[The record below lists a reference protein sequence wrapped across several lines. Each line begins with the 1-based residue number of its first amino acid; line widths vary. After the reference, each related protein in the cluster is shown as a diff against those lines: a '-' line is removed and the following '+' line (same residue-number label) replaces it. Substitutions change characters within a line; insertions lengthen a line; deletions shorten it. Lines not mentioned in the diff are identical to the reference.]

1 MASRPSAP
9 TPAPSASVD
18 VVNGRRRR
26 RRYLWRGAAVPLI
39 AALFVAASATPAFAH
54 ADLLQTSPAA
64 GQVLDRPPKALTLGF
79 NESVEVALGAIRVYN
94 SKGERLDTGSAS
106 HPTGQQS
113 RVQVSLPKLENDS
126 YVVTWR
132 VISADSHPVQGAF
145 TFQVGRTAAAGNLQ
159 SLSQRLLSNQGGD
172 TTVGFLYAVTRF
184 GVFASLALL
193 IGAAAFLVLVWPAG
207 RESRG
212 AARLVWAGWI
222 GAVVATVVGI
232 ALDGAYAAALPLG
245 DALKPSVISD
255 VLDTRFGRVWLL
267 RLVLLLLA
275 IPLLRLLVNRRPV
288 LEYPLPR
295 WWRPAAAVV
304 AVGLLLTPGL
314 SGHAGTGRLV
324 PLAIIADLAHLGG
337 VSLWLGGLV
346 VLLVVVLRRKH
357 LDELREVVPRYSQ
370 LALAAI
376 SLIVVSGAFQAWRQL
391 GSLSNLRDTDYGK
404 ILTAKLLAFG
414 VLIITA
420 AFSREIVNRRFRS
433 PRPTPAP
440 APPPRV
446 PVTAGGPPMPP
457 DDGGGDGGDGVDGGD
472 GGDGSND
479 EVDEAEE
486 DAWEMRNLRRH
497 VGLEAVIAVV
507 ILSIAALLVNAAPA
521 VSVNDS
527 GATGVTLR
535 SDRARVDVTA
545 IPGSPG
551 RNELHVTAFSPE
563 GAPLAI
569 PPSGGLNEVGEFQ
582 VSASLPS
589 RDIAPIQIPVR
600 RLGPGHYISSGVNLP
615 IRGDWNLTIR
625 ILFSE
630 TDQAALTGKLPIG

>member
-1 MASRPSAP
+1 VASDAP
-9 TPAPSASVD
+9 DPPQPPTAFVDSV
-18 VVNGRRRR
+18 NQRRRVF
-26 RRYLWRGAAVPLI
+26 WRCAAVPL
-39 AALFVAASATPAFAH
+39 VAAVLVGAAATPAFAH
-54 ADLLQTSPAA
+54 ATLEETSPAA
-64 GQVLDRPPKALTLGF
+64 GQVLDKPPKSLTLGF
-79 NESVEVALGAIRVYN
+79 NESVEVALGAIRVFN
-94 SKGERLDTGSAS
+94 SKGERLEIGDAS

-113 RVQVSLPKLENDS
+113 RVQVDLPNLDDDS

-132 VISADSHPVQGAF
+132 VISSDAHPVRGAF
-145 TFQVGRTAAAGNLQ
+145 TFQVGKGAAAGNLQ
-159 SLSQRLLSNQGGD
+159 SLTERLLANQGGD
-172 TTVGFLYAVTRF
+172 STVGFLYAVARF

-207 RESRG
+207 RESKG

-222 GAVVATVVGI
+222 GAVVTTVVGI

-245 DALKPSVISD
+245 DAVKPSVISD

-267 RLVLLLLA
+267 RLVLLVLA
-275 IPLLRLLVNRRPV
+275 VPLLRLLVHRRPV
-288 LEYPLPR
+288 IEYPLPR
-295 WWRPAAAVV
+295 WWRPAAVAVG
-304 AVGLLLTPGL
+304 VGLLLTPGL
-314 SGHAGTGRLV
+314 SGHAGTGDLV
-324 PLAIIADLAHLGG
+324 PLALIADVAHVGG

-346 VLLVVVLRRKH
+346 VLLAVVLRRKH
-357 LDELREVVPRYSQ
+357 LDELRAVVPAFSRI
-370 LALAAI
+370 ALAAI
-376 SLIVVSGAFQAWRQL
+376 CVIVVSGVFQAWRQL

-404 ILTAKLLAFG
+404 LLAAKLLAFG

-433 PRPTPAP
+433 PRPTPTP

-446 PVTAGGPPMPP
+446 PVTAGGPPLPP
-457 DDGGGDGGDGVDGGD
+457 DAGADEGGGDSTDDDG
-472 GGDGSND
+472 
-479 EVDEAEE
+479 DEAEE

-545 IPGSPG
+545 VPGSPG
-551 RNELHVTAFSPE
+551 RNELHLTAFSPE

-589 RDIAPIQIPVR
+589 RGIAPIPIPVR
-600 RLGPGHYISSGVNLP
+600 RIGPGHYISSGVNLP

-625 ILFSE
+625 ILMSE
-630 TDQAALTGKLPIG
+630 TDQAALAGKLPIG

>member
-1 MASRPSAP
+1 VS
-9 TPAPSASVD
+9 
-18 VVNGRRRR
+18 GRG
-26 RRYLWRGAAVPLI
+26 RYLWRVAAVPL
-39 AALFVAASATPAFAH
+39 AAVLFVAASATPAFAH
-54 ADLLQTSPAA
+54 ATLVQTSPAA
-64 GQVLDRPPKALTLGF
+64 GQVLGQSPKTVTLGF
-79 NESVEVALGAIRVYN
+79 DESVEVALGAIRVFN
-94 SKGERLDTGSAS
+94 SKGQRLDVGGAS
-106 HPTGQQS
+106 HPAGQQS
-113 RVQVSLPKLENDS
+113 RVRVDLPKLENDS

-145 TFQVGRTAAAGNLQ
+145 TFQVGRAATAGNLQ
-159 SLSQRLLSNQGGD
+159 SLSQRLLANQGGD
-172 TTVGFLYAVTRF
+172 STVGFLYAVARF

-193 IGAAAFLVLVWPAG
+193 IGAAAFLFFVWPEG

-245 DALKPSVISD
+245 DAVKPSVISD

-304 AVGLLLTPGL
+304 AVALLLTPGL
-314 SGHAGTGRLV
+314 SGHAGTGDLV
-324 PLAIIADLAHLGG
+324 PLAIIADVAHVGG

-346 VLLVVVLRRKH
+346 VLLVVVLRRQH
-357 LDELREVVPRYSQ
+357 LDELREVVPRYSR

-376 SLIVVSGAFQAWRQL
+376 SVIVVSGAFQAWRQL

-446 PVTAGGPPMPP
+446 PVTAGGPPLPP
-457 DDGGGDGGDGVDGGD
+457 DAGRDEGSGGDGGDDD
-472 GGDGSND
+472 D
-479 EVDEAEE
+479 DEAEE

-521 VSVNDS
+521 VSVNNS
-527 GATGVTLR
+527 GATGVTLQ
-535 SDRARVDVTA
+535 SSQLRVDVTA
-545 IPGSPG
+545 IPGAPG
-551 RNELHVTAFSPE
+551 ANELHITAYSPQ

-569 PPSGGLNEVGEFQ
+569 TPSGGLTEVNEFQ

-589 RDIAPIQIPVR
+589 RGIAPIPIPVR
-600 RLGPGHYISSGVNLP
+600 RIGPGHYIASGIDLP
-615 IRGDWNLTIR
+615 IRGDWNLTVR
-625 ILFSE
+625 VLLSE

>member
-1 MASRPSAP
+1 MN
-9 TPAPSASVD
+9 V
-18 VVNGRRRR
+18 RRRF
-26 RRYLWRGAAVPLI
+26 LWRWAAVPV
-39 AALFVAASATPAFAH
+39 VAAVLVGAAASPAFAH
-54 ADLLQTSPAA
+54 ADLEQTSPAA
-64 GQVLDRPPKALTLGF
+64 GQVLDQPPKKLTLGF

-94 SKGERLDTGSAS
+94 SKGDRLEIGDAS
-106 HPTGQQS
+106 HPSGQQS
-113 RVQVSLPKLENDS
+113 QVQVDVPKLDDDS

-132 VISADSHPVQGAF
+132 VISADSHPVSGAF
-145 TFQVGRTAAAGNLQ
+145 TFQVGKSAAAGNLQ
-159 SLSQRLLSNQGGD
+159 SLSQRLLANQGGD
-172 TTVGFLYAVTRF
+172 NTVGFLYAVARF

-207 RESRG
+207 RESVG

-222 GAVVATVVGI
+222 GAVVTTVVGI

-267 RLVLLLLA
+267 RLVLLVIA
-275 IPLLRLLVNRRPV
+275 IPFIRLLVNRRPV
-288 LEYPLPR
+288 VEYPLPK
-295 WWRPAAAVV
+295 WWKPAAAAV

-314 SGHAGTGRLV
+314 SGHAGTGDLV
-324 PLAIIADLAHLGG
+324 PLAIIADVAHVGG

-346 VLLVVVLRRKH
+346 VLLAVVLRRKH
-357 LDELREVVPRYSQ
+357 LDELRTVVPAYSR
-370 LALAAI
+370 LALGAI
-376 SLIVVSGAFQAWRQL
+376 CVIVVSGAFQAWRQL

-404 ILTAKLLAFG
+404 LLAAKLLAFG
-414 VLIITA
+414 MLIITA

-433 PRPTPAP
+433 PRPTPTP

-446 PVTAGGPPMPP
+446 RVTAGGPPLPP
-457 DDGGGDGGDGVDGGD
+457 DDGGDEG
-472 GGDGSND
+472 GGDGSDSN
-479 EVDEAEE
+479 DEAEE

-497 VGLEAVIAVV
+497 VGLEAVIAVI

-521 VSVNDS
+521 VSVNNS
-527 GATGVTLR
+527 GATGVTLQ
-535 SDRARVDVTA
+535 SSRARVDVTA

-551 RNELHVTAFSPE
+551 RNELHLTAFSPE

-569 PPSGGLNEVGEFQ
+569 PPSGGLDQVGEFQ

>member
-1 MASRPSAP
+1 MN
-9 TPAPSASVD
+9 V
-18 VVNGRRRR
+18 RRRF
-26 RRYLWRGAAVPLI
+26 LWRWAAVPV
-39 AALFVAASATPAFAH
+39 VAAVLVGAAASPAFAH
-54 ADLLQTSPAA
+54 ADLEQTSPAA
-64 GQVLDRPPKALTLGF
+64 GQVLDQPPKKLTLGF

-94 SKGERLDTGSAS
+94 SKGDRLEIGDAS
-106 HPTGQQS
+106 HPSGQQS
-113 RVQVSLPKLENDS
+113 QVQVDVPKLDDDS

-132 VISADSHPVQGAF
+132 VISADSHPVSGAF
-145 TFQVGRTAAAGNLQ
+145 TFQVGKSAAAGNLQ
-159 SLSQRLLSNQGGD
+159 SLSQRLLANQGGD
-172 TTVGFLYAVTRF
+172 NTVGFLYAVARF

-207 RESRG
+207 RESVG

-222 GAVVATVVGI
+222 GAVVTTVVGI

-267 RLVLLLLA
+267 RLVLLVIA
-275 IPLLRLLVNRRPV
+275 IPFIRLLVNRRPV
-288 LEYPLPR
+288 VEYPLPK
-295 WWRPAAAVV
+295 WWKPAAAAV

-314 SGHAGTGRLV
+314 SGHAGTGDLV
-324 PLAIIADLAHLGG
+324 PLAIIADVAHVGG

-346 VLLVVVLRRKH
+346 VLLAVVLRRKH
-357 LDELREVVPRYSQ
+357 LDELRTVVPAYSR
-370 LALAAI
+370 LALGAI
-376 SLIVVSGAFQAWRQL
+376 CVIVVSGAFQAWRQL

-404 ILTAKLLAFG
+404 LLAAKLLAFG

-433 PRPTPAP
+433 PRPTPTP

-446 PVTAGGPPMPP
+446 RVTAGAPPLPP
-457 DDGGGDGGDGVDGGD
+457 DDGGDEG
-472 GGDGSND
+472 GGDGSDSN
-479 EVDEAEE
+479 DEAEE

-497 VGLEAVIAVV
+497 VGLEAVIAVI

-521 VSVNDS
+521 VSVNNS
-527 GATGVTLR
+527 GATGVTLQ
-535 SDRARVDVTA
+535 SSRARVDITA

-551 RNELHVTAFSPE
+551 RNELHVTASSPE

-569 PPSGGLNEVGEFQ
+569 PPSGGLDQVGEFQ

>member
-1 MASRPSAP
+1 M
-9 TPAPSASVD
+9 
-18 VVNGRRRR
+18 NNR
-26 RRYLWRGAAVPLI
+26 RRYFWRGAAVPL
-39 AALFVAASATPAFAH
+39 AAVLFVAASASPAWAH
-54 ADLLQTSPAA
+54 AVLNQTTPTA
-64 GQVLDRPPKALTLGF
+64 GQILDSSPKAVTLQF

-94 SKGERLDTGSAS
+94 SKGDRLEAGSPS
-106 HPTGQQS
+106 HPGGQQS
-113 RVQVSLPKLENDS
+113 QVRVSVPKLRNDS

-132 VISADSHPVQGAF
+132 VISADSHPVSGAF
-145 TFQVGRTAAAGNLQ
+145 TFQVGRTATAGNLQ
-159 SLSQRLLSNQGGD
+159 SLSQRLLANQGGD
-172 TTVGFLYAVTRF
+172 TTVGFLYAVARF

-193 IGAAAFLVLVWPAG
+193 IGAAAFLFLVWPAG
-207 RESRG
+207 RESIG

-222 GAVVATVVGI
+222 GAVVATIAGI

-267 RLVLLLLA
+267 RLVLLVVA

-288 LEYPLPR
+288 AEYPLPR

-314 SGHAGTGRLV
+314 SGHAGTGDLV
-324 PLAIIADLAHLGG
+324 PLAIVADAAHVGG

-346 VLLVVVLRRKH
+346 VLLAVVLRRKH
-357 LDELREVVPRYSQ
+357 LDELREVVPRYSR

-376 SLIVVSGAFQAWRQL
+376 SVIVVSGAFQAWRQL

-404 ILTAKLLAFG
+404 LLTAKLLAFG

-433 PRPTPAP
+433 PRPAPSP

-446 PVTAGGPPMPP
+446 PVAAGGPPLPP
-457 DDGGGDGGDGVDGGD
+457 GAGGNQRGGNGGTDD
-472 GGDGSND
+472 
-479 EVDEAEE
+479 DEAAE

-521 VSVNDS
+521 VSVNNS
-527 GATGVTLR
+527 GSTDVTLQ
-535 SDRARVDVTA
+535 SSEVRVDVSA
-545 IPGSPG
+545 IPGAPG
-551 RNELHVTAFSPE
+551 PNELHFFAFSPQ
-563 GAPLAI
+563 GGPLAI
-569 PPSGGLNEVGEFQ
+569 PPSGGLSEVAEFQ

-589 RDIAPIQIPVR
+589 RGIAPIAIPVR
-600 RLGPGHYISSGVNLP
+600 RLGPGHYTASGVSLP
-615 IRGDWNLTIR
+615 IRGDWNLTVR
-625 ILFSE
+625 VLLSQ
-630 TDQAALTGKLPIG
+630 TDQAALAGRLAIG

>member
-1 MASRPSAP
+1 MI
-9 TPAPSASVD
+9 
-18 VVNGRRRR
+18 RRFF
-26 RRYLWRGAAVPLI
+26 WRCAAVPLV
-39 AALFVAASATPAFAH
+39 AGVMVAAAATPAFAH
-54 ADLLQTSPAA
+54 ASLEETNPTA
-64 GQVLDRPPKALTLGF
+64 GQVLDQPPKTVTLGF

-94 SKGERLDTGSAS
+94 SKGDRLEIGKPS
-106 HPTGQQS
+106 HPDGQQS
-113 RVQVSLPKLENDS
+113 RVQVDVPKLDDDS

-132 VISADSHPVQGAF
+132 VISADSHPVKGAF
-145 TFQVGRTAAAGNLQ
+145 TFQVGKAATAGNLQ
-159 SLSQRLLSNQGGD
+159 NLTERLLANQGGD
-172 TTVGFLYAVTRF
+172 NTVGFFYAVARF

-207 RESRG
+207 RESVG
-212 AARLVWAGWI
+212 VARLVWAGWI
-222 GAVVATVVGI
+222 GAVVTTIVGI

-245 DALKPSVISD
+245 DAVKPSVISD

-267 RLVLLLLA
+267 RLVLLLIA
-275 IPLLRLLVNRRPV
+275 IPFIRLLVKRRPV
-288 LEYPLPR
+288 VEYPLPK
-295 WWRPAAAVV
+295 WWTPAAAAV

-314 SGHAGTGRLV
+314 SGHAGTGDLV
-324 PLAIIADLAHLGG
+324 PLAVVADVAHLGG
-337 VSLWLGGLV
+337 VALWLGGLT
-346 VLLVVVLRRKH
+346 VLLAVVLRRKH
-357 LDELREVVPRYSQ
+357 LEELRDVVPKYSR

-376 SLIVVSGAFQAWRQL
+376 SVIIVSGAFQAWRQL

-404 ILTAKLLAFG
+404 LLAAKLLAFG

-433 PRPTPAP
+433 PRPSPAP
-440 APPPRV
+440 APVPVPRV
-446 PVTAGGPPMPP
+446 PVTAGGPPLPP
-457 DDGGGDGGDGVDGGD
+457 DSDGNNPGGGGGDRDGD
-472 GGDGSND
+472 D
-479 EVDEAEE
+479 EVDE

-527 GATGVTLR
+527 GASGVTLR
-535 SDRARVDVTA
+535 SSQARVDVTA
-545 IPGSPG
+545 VPGSPG
-551 RNELHVTAFSPE
+551 RNELHLTAFSPE

-589 RDIAPIQIPVR
+589 RDIAPIQVPVR
-600 RLGPGHYISSGVNLP
+600 RIGPGHYISSGVNLP

-625 ILFSE
+625 ILLSE
-630 TDQAALTGKLPIG
+630 TDQAALAGKLPIG

>member
-1 MASRPSAP
+1 MSGIPRSPSQAPALRLGRQSRRS
-9 TPAPSASVD
+9 
-18 VVNGRRRR
+18 R
-26 RRYLWRGAAVPLI
+26 RRYVWRVAAVPL
-39 AALFVAASATPAFAH
+39 AALLFVAASASPAFAH
-54 ADLLQTSPAA
+54 ATLEQTSPAA
-64 GQVLDRPPKALTLGF
+64 GQVLDRSPKTLTLGF
-79 NESVEVALGAIRVYN
+79 NESVEVALGAIRVFN
-94 SKGERLDTGSAS
+94 SKGERLDVGGAS

-113 RVQVSLPKLENDS
+113 RVQVDLPKLGNDS

-132 VISADSHPVQGAF
+132 VISSDSHPVKGAF
-145 TFQVGRTAAAGNLQ
+145 TFQVGRAATAGNLQ
-159 SLSQRLLSNQGGD
+159 SLTERLLANQGGD
-172 TTVGFLYAVTRF
+172 NTVGFLYAVARF

-193 IGAAAFLVLVWPAG
+193 IGAAAFLILVWPAG
-207 RESRG
+207 RESKG
-212 AARLVWAGWI
+212 AARLVRAGWI
-222 GAVVATVVGI
+222 GAVVATIAGI

-245 DALKPSVISD
+245 DAFKPSVISD

-267 RLVLLLLA
+267 RLVLLAVA

-288 LEYPLPR
+288 VEYPLPR

-314 SGHAGTGRLV
+314 SGHAGTGDLV
-324 PLAIIADLAHLGG
+324 PLALVADVAHVGG
-337 VSLWLGGLV
+337 VSVWLGGLV
-346 VLLVVVLRRKH
+346 VLLAVVLRRKH
-357 LDELREVVPRYSQ
+357 LEELRTVVPRYSQ
-370 LALAAI
+370 VALAAI
-376 SLIVVSGAFQAWRQL
+376 CVIVVSGAFQAWRQL

-404 ILTAKLLAFG
+404 LLTAKLLAFG

-446 PVTAGGPPMPP
+446 PVTAGGPPLPP
-457 DDGGGDGGDGVDGGD
+457 DAGRDEGGGDGVDD
-472 GGDGSND
+472 D
-479 EVDEAEE
+479 DEAAE

-521 VSVNDS
+521 VSVNNS
-527 GATGVTLR
+527 GVSGTTLR
-535 SDRARVDVTA
+535 SDQVRVDVTA

-551 RNELHVTAFSPE
+551 RNELHLTASSPE

-569 PPSGGLNEVGEFQ
+569 TPSGGLNEVNEFQ

-589 RDIAPIQIPVR
+589 KGIAPIPIPVR
-600 RLGPGHYISSGVNLP
+600 RIGPGHYISSGVNLP

-625 ILFSE
+625 VLLTE
-630 TDQAALTGKLPIG
+630 TNEVALTGKLPIG

>member
-1 MASRPSAP
+1 
-9 TPAPSASVD
+9 
-18 VVNGRRRR
+18 VNGIPLSPSQAPALRLGRQSRRHRG
-26 RRYLWRGAAVPLI
+26 RYVWRVAAVPLV
-39 AALFVAASATPAFAH
+39 ALLFVAASASPAFAH
-54 ADLLQTSPAA
+54 STLVQTNPAA
-64 GQVLDRPPKALTLGF
+64 GQVLDRPPKTVTLGF
-79 NESVEVALGAIRVYN
+79 NEAVEVALGAIRVYN

-106 HPTGQQS
+106 HPGGQQS
-113 RVQVSLPKLENDS
+113 RVQVGVPKLANDS

-145 TFQVGRTAAAGNLQ
+145 TFQVGRSAAAGNLQ

-172 TTVGFLYAVTRF
+172 TTVGFLYAVARF

-222 GAVVATVVGI
+222 GAAVATIVGI

-267 RLVLLLLA
+267 RLALLVIA
-275 IPLLRLLVNRRPV
+275 VPLLRLLVNRRPV
-288 LEYPLPR
+288 VEYPLPR
-295 WWRPAAAVV
+295 WWRPVAAVV

-324 PLAIIADLAHLGG
+324 GLAIIADVAHVGG
-337 VSLWLGGLV
+337 VSVWLGGLV

-357 LDELREVVPRYSQ
+357 LEELRTVVPRYSQ
-370 LALAAI
+370 VALAAI
-376 SLIVVSGAFQAWRQL
+376 SVIVVSGAFQAWRQL
-391 GSLSNLRDTDYGK
+391 GSISNLRDTDYGK
-404 ILTAKLLAFG
+404 LLTAKLLAFG

-446 PVTAGGPPMPP
+446 PVSAGGPPLPP
-457 DDGGGDGGDGVDGGD
+457 DDGRDKGGGDGAAE
-472 GGDGSND
+472 D
-479 EVDEAEE
+479 EEADE

-497 VGLEAVIAVV
+497 VGLEAVVAVV

-521 VSVNDS
+521 VSVNNS
-527 GATGVTLR
+527 GATGVTLQ
-535 SDRARVDVTA
+535 SDQVRVDVTA
-545 IPGSPG
+545 IPGAPG
-551 RNELHVTAFSPE
+551 ANELHFTAFSPQ

-569 PPSGGLNEVGEFQ
+569 PPSGGLTEVNEFQ

-589 RDIAPIQIPVR
+589 RNIAPIPIPAR
-600 RLGPGHYISSGVNLP
+600 RIGPGHYISSGVNLP

-625 ILFSE
+625 VLLTE
-630 TDQAALTGKLPIG
+630 TNEVALAGKLPIG

>member
-1 MASRPSAP
+1 MSS
-9 TPAPSASVD
+9 
-18 VVNGRRRR
+18 R
-26 RRYLWRGAAVPLI
+26 RRYVWRVAAVPL
-39 AALFVAASATPAFAH
+39 AALLFVAASASPAFAH
-54 ADLLQTSPAA
+54 STLVQTSPAA
-64 GQVLDRPPKALTLGF
+64 GQVLDRPPKTVTLGF

-106 HPTGQQS
+106 HPSGQQS
-113 RVQVSLPKLENDS
+113 RVQVGVPKLANDS

-145 TFQVGRTAAAGNLQ
+145 TFQVGRAAAAGNLQ

-172 TTVGFLYAVTRF
+172 TTVGFLYAVARF

-193 IGAAAFLVLVWPAG
+193 IGAAAFLILVWPAG

-222 GAVVATVVGI
+222 GAVVATIVGI

-267 RLVLLLLA
+267 RLVLLVVA
-275 IPLLRLLVNRRPV
+275 VPLLRLLVNRRPV
-288 LEYPLPR
+288 VEYPLPR

-324 PLAIIADLAHLGG
+324 ALAIIADVAHVGG
-337 VSLWLGGLV
+337 VSVWLGGLV

-357 LDELREVVPRYSQ
+357 LEELREVVPRYSR

-376 SLIVVSGAFQAWRQL
+376 SVIVVSGAFQAWRQL
-391 GSLSNLRDTDYGK
+391 GSISNFRDTDYGK
-404 ILTAKLLAFG
+404 LLTAKLLAFG

-433 PRPTPAP
+433 PRPTPAA
-440 APPPRV
+440 APPSRV
-446 PVTAGGPPMPP
+446 SVTAGGPPLTPNA
-457 DDGGGDGGDGVDGGD
+457 GGNGGSGDGGE
-472 GGDGSND
+472 D
-479 EVDEAEE
+479 EDEEAEE
-486 DAWEMRNLRRH
+486 DAWEMRNLRRR
-497 VGLEAVIAVV
+497 VGLEAVIAVI

-521 VSVNDS
+521 VSVNNS
-527 GATGVTLR
+527 GASGVTLQ
-535 SDRARVDVTA
+535 SDQMRVDVSA
-545 IPGSPG
+545 IPGAPG
-551 RNELHVTAFSPE
+551 ANELHFTAFSPQ

-569 PPSGGLNEVGEFQ
+569 PPSGGLTEVNEFQ

-589 RDIAPIQIPVR
+589 RNIAPISIPVR
-600 RLGPGHYISSGVNLP
+600 RIGPGHYISSGVNLP

-625 ILFSE
+625 ALLTE
-630 TDQAALTGKLPIG
+630 TNEVALAGKLPIG

>member
-1 MASRPSAP
+1 VSGIPPSPSQAPALRLGRQSRH
-9 TPAPSASVD
+9 
-18 VVNGRRRR
+18 RRP
-26 RRYLWRGAAVPLI
+26 RYLWRVTAVPL
-39 AALFVAASATPAFAH
+39 AAVLFVAASATPAFAH
-54 ADLLQTSPAA
+54 ATLVQTSPAA
-64 GQVLDRPPKALTLGF
+64 GQVLSRSPKTLTLGF
-79 NESVEVALGAIRVYN
+79 NESVEVALGAIRVFN
-94 SKGERLDTGSAS
+94 SKGQRLDVGGAS
-106 HPTGQQS
+106 HPAGQQS
-113 RVQVSLPKLENDS
+113 RVQVDLPKLKNDS

-145 TFQVGRTAAAGNLQ
+145 TFQVGRAATAGNLQ
-159 SLSQRLLSNQGGD
+159 SLSQRLLANQGGD
-172 TTVGFLYAVTRF
+172 TTVGFLYAVARF
-184 GVFASLALL
+184 AVFGSLALL
-193 IGAAAFLVLVWPAG
+193 IGAAAFLFFVWPEG
-207 RESRG
+207 RESRR

-222 GAVVATVVGI
+222 GAVVATVMGI

-245 DALKPSVISD
+245 DAVKPSVISD

-324 PLAIIADLAHLGG
+324 ALAIIADVAHVGG

-357 LDELREVVPRYSQ
+357 LDELREVVPRYSR

-376 SLIVVSGAFQAWRQL
+376 SVIVVSGAFQAWRQL
-391 GSLSNLRDTDYGK
+391 GSISNLRDTDYGK

-433 PRPTPAP
+433 PRPTPAA
-440 APPPRV
+440 APQSRV
-446 PVTAGGPPMPP
+446 PVTAGGPPLTPNA
-457 DDGGGDGGDGVDGGD
+457 GGNGGSGDGGEGE
-472 GGDGSND
+472 D
-479 EVDEAEE
+479 EEAAE

-521 VSVNDS
+521 VSVNNS
-527 GATGVTLR
+527 GASGVTLQ
-535 SDRARVDVTA
+535 SSQLRVDVTA
-545 IPGSPG
+545 IPGAPG
-551 RNELHVTAFSPE
+551 ANELHFTAYSPQ

-569 PPSGGLNEVGEFQ
+569 TPSGGLTEVKEFQ

-589 RDIAPIQIPVR
+589 RGIAPIPIPVR
-600 RLGPGHYISSGVNLP
+600 RIGPGHYIASGVNLP
-615 IRGDWNLTIR
+615 IRGDWNLTVR
-625 ILFSE
+625 VLLSE
-630 TDQAALTGKLPIG
+630 TDQAALAGKLPIG